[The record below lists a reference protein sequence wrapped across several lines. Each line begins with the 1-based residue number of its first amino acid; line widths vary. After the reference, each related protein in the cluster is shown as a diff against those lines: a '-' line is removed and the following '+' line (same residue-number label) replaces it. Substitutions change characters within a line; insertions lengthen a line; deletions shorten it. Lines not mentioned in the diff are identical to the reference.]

1 MTVDPDETAYYEPS
15 HLDLQC
21 LQIQL
26 LKCLALYGL
35 TCDFLS
41 DPMKESSTIYDV
53 FAAKEQEKRQEKF
66 VDKLDSKDASG
77 KGMADGSQ
85 RKKAPVKNGKKPEQ
99 ANKKQTFEEAAK
111 EVCSFLQG
119 FLLVRHKP
127 GC

>member
-1 MTVDPDETAYYEPS
+1 
-15 HLDLQC
+15 
-21 LQIQL
+21 
-26 LKCLALYGL
+26 
-35 TCDFLS
+35 
-41 DPMKESSTIYDV
+41 MKESSTIYDV

-111 EVCSFLQG
+111 EVCSFLKKSNEPSCEKTLCLQG